1 MLNRVFPN
9 PFRALVHEDPA
20 ERLACLCETEDVA
33 WITDHKD
40 LKKDLVWQVGEPLRI
55 PSRVFDV
62 GIVGDNRRLRACH
75 STALVRP
82 TWAFLVFAG
91 GSIVCL

>member
-33 WITDHKD
+33 WITDHEY
-40 LKKDLVWQVGEPLRI
+40 LKEDLVWQFGESLRI
-55 PSRVFDV
+55 PSKVFDV
-62 GIVGDNRRLRACH
+62 GIVVDSRRLGACH

-91 GSIVCL
+91 GNIVCL